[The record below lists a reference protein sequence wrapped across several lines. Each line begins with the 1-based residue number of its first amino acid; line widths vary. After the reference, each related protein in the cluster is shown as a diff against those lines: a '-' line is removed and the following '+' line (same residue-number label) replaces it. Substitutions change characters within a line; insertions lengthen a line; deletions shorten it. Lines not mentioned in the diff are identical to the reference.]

1 MTLLKSLKIWL
12 VLVELLVIVC
22 VNTEIQASGK
32 SKKSIYYKEG
42 NELTNNP
49 NSQAD
54 TKKISTGNI
63 DGIYFKVGKALAQ
76 RVSNEVKRTV
86 IEVKETQGSM
96 ANLEGVIDREF
107 HFGIV
112 QSDVLYF
119 NDPNQ
124 NAKVLGAIYREPVYI
139 LIRKKLNLSG
149 IGELRG
155 KKVAVGEDASGT
167 KFTSEIILGMFGI
180 TLNEL
185 KPQYLDYDRL
195 VKAFED
201 DKDKNGT
208 DKDGLDKPID
218 AAFIVIAELPPK
230 IKKLIEDNIIYC
242 LKLNKS
248 DLTQIASAH
257 PNLYRLWDV
266 NDPAHESYTSSDNAN
281 ESRNDT
287 KTFRT
292 ISVTSVLIA
301 NSNLSCDFAVKFTN
315 QLYQLGEQLRNQ
327 SEDNENNDVDPY
339 ITDLMNIK
347 DLIVS
352 YPFMLYGEKNNDEF
366 FHSAVKEFYEKTFLW
381 KDHESDRWR
390 PYTLPVLVLTI
401 LLLILFGPI
410 VFKWPEQIAFNRWPK
425 WIRNRAWLCTLILFY
440 LFIVVLSY
448 IGLCIFE
455 LRIENPD
462 IRGKT
467 SDLVKVLLLYF
478 KLGDVVCI
486 TTGGKMVRDLTM
498 LFGGIVGIGLL
509 GRQGVMFTQNK
520 IREAI
525 EMIPKN
531 NFEHIVICNWTD
543 RINGVIGQLR
553 SDAIKKKRR
562 IIVIAQADD
571 KQESDKKLCTANNR
585 NVHIFPGDPT
595 SVETF
600 RNKDLNIYDAKAILI
615 LADDKASEDPDMKSL
630 KILFT
635 VKSCLKE
642 DHRRPDIIVELSK
655 PNPAI
660 EDQMKKG
667 GADRVISLSDMKHKL
682 LAQAVITPKAINF
695 VREILTAE
703 KNSNEV
709 YELKVSKEMVQKIID
724 DCKKSKRKFTF
735 QYFAN
740 EITNKYK
747 KKYHNP
753 ITVVG
758 VSSKGNIYINPKDND
773 FSKFYK
779 EFSEIYKDSTVKT
792 ALVLVLAWQEPKR
805 L

>member
-1 MTLLKSLKIWL
+1 M
-12 VLVELLVIVC
+12 VELLVIVC
-22 VNTEIQASGK
+22 VNTETQASER
-32 SKKSIYYKEG
+32 SKKNIYYKAGKEY
-42 NELTNNP
+42 TTIP
-49 NSQAD
+49 NRQAD
-54 TKKISTGNI
+54 TIKILTGNK
-63 DGIYFKVGKALAQ
+63 DGIYFKVGKAFAQ
-76 RVSNEVKRTV
+76 RIRNEVSSTDVK
-86 IEVKETQGSM
+86 VKETQGSM
-96 ANLEGVIDREF
+96 ANLKGVLDCEF
-107 HFGIV
+107 NFGIV

-119 NDPNQ
+119 NGPNQ
-124 NAKVLGAIYREPVYI
+124 KAKVLGVIYREPVYI

-149 IGELRG
+149 INELRG
-155 KKVAVGEDASGT
+155 KKVAVGENASGT
-167 KFTSEIILGMFGI
+167 KFTSEIILGIFGI
-180 TLNEL
+180 TLDEL
-185 KPQYLDYDRL
+185 KPKYLDYDQL
-195 VKAFED
+195 VKAFKD
-201 DKDKNGT
+201 DTDEKDT

-218 AAFIVIAELPPK
+218 AAFIVIAELPRK

-257 PNLYRLWDV
+257 PNLYRLCDV
-266 NDPAHESYTSSDNAN
+266 NNPAHESYTSSGNAN
-281 ESRNDT
+281 ESRNET
-287 KTFRT
+287 KKFRT

-301 NSNLSCDFAVKFTN
+301 NSNLSCNFAVKFTN
-315 QLYQLGEQLRNQ
+315 QLYQIGKQILKK
-327 SEDNENNDVDPY
+327 SKDNKNNDVDPY

-347 DLIVS
+347 GLMVP
-352 YPFMLYGEKNNDEF
+352 YPFMLYGKKNNDEF
-366 FHSAVKEFYEKTFLW
+366 FHSAVQEYYEDTDLWRKYTFYKL
-381 KDHESDRWR
+381 K
-390 PYTLPVLVLTI
+390 PYIVPSFF
-401 LLLILFGPI
+401 LLLLLFVVFGPI
-410 VFKWPEQIAFNRWPK
+410 VFKWPKQIASDRWPK
-425 WIRNRAWLCTLILFY
+425 WLRNRAWLSTLILFY

-448 IGLCIFE
+448 VGLCFFE
-455 LRIENPD
+455 SGIENPD

-467 SDLVKVLLLYF
+467 SDLVKVFLLYF

-486 TTGGKMVRDLTM
+486 TTGGKIVRDLT
-498 LFGGIVGIGLL
+498 LFLGGIIGIGLL

-520 IREAI
+520 IREATK
-525 EMIPKN
+525 MIPKN

-553 SDAIKKKRR
+553 SDAIRKKRR

-571 KQESDKKLCTANNR
+571 KQESDKQQCTANNR

-595 SVETF
+595 SVKTF
-600 RNKDLNIYDAKAILI
+600 RHKYLNIYDAKAILI

-630 KILFT
+630 KILLTF
-635 VKSCLKE
+635 KSCLKE
-642 DHRRPDIIVELSK
+642 NHRRPDIIVELSK

-667 GADRVISLSDMKHKL
+667 GADRVISYADMKHKL

-724 DCKKSKRKFTF
+724 DCKNSKRKFTF

-740 EITNKYK
+740 EITNKYN
-747 KKYHNP
+747 KKYNNP

-758 VSSKGNIYINPKDND
+758 VSSKENIYINPKDND

-779 EFSEIYKDSTVKT
+779 EFSEIYKDVTVKT
-792 ALVLVLAWQEPKR
+792 AVVLVLAWQEPKR